1 MKLFESVPKTSRC
14 IFKTTV
20 GGLLYYNSDP
30 REGRNCCEVSA
41 HSYCF
46 RLLTQADKAALF
58 RIWKD
63 FFICF
68 RTTQARNGLELLVCG
83 WKEEWEV
90 SSINTNCEENRRTWE
105 VAFHCLRTVEGHQG
119 SFQGSPQA
127 PWLETRFSRVAG
139 AAGKLSLGQMGSG
152 SDLLEKVGTR
162 SEGTEQENAGDSQA
176 WRGSR
181 GCSRRPAIPL
191 SH

>member
-1 MKLFESVPKTSRC
+1 MKLFQSVPKTSQC
-14 IFKTTV
+14 IFKTTA
-20 GGLLYYNSDP
+20 GGLLYYNVTP
-30 REGRNCCEVSA
+30 ERVEIAAEVSA

-63 FFICF
+63 LFICF

-90 SSINTNCEENRRTWE
+90 SSINTNCEENQSTWE
-105 VAFHCLRTVEGHQG
+105 AAFQCPRTVEGHQG
-119 SFQGSPQA
+119 SCQGTKAGKQGS
-127 PWLETRFSRVAG
+127 RVTG
-139 AAGKLSLGQMGSG
+139 AASKVALGQLGSG

-162 SEGTEQENAGDSQA
+162 SEGTAQENAGDSQA

-181 GCSRRPAIPL
+181 GCSRHHTIPL